1 TPLST
6 RGVVAMS
13 GTFGYE
19 LDVTKMRPEEK
30 EEVKEQIKT
39 FNKYYW
45 LIQKGDYYRLAN
57 EEQAEVYKAWEFAAV
72 DKSEAL
78 VNIVVKKVQ
87 ANAKIK
93 MIKLRGLD
101 KDAMYSLEGSDNVL
115 SGAALMYGGF
125 ALNLAMGD
133 YPSAQLHFVR
143 V

>member
-1 TPLST
+1 M
-6 RGVVAMS
+6 A

-19 LDVTKMRPEEK
+19 LDITKMSAEEK
-30 EEVKEQIKT
+30 AEIKEQIASY
-39 FNKYYW
+39 NKYYW
-45 LIQKGDYYRLAN
+45 LIQKGDYYRLYN
-57 EEQAEVYKAWEFAAV
+57 EEYAEIYKAWEFVAT

-87 ANAKIK
+87 ANARIK
-93 MIKLRGLD
+93 VIKLRGLEEN
-101 KDAMYSLEGSDNVL
+101 AMYNLEGTKTIL

-125 ALNLAMGD
+125 AINISYGD